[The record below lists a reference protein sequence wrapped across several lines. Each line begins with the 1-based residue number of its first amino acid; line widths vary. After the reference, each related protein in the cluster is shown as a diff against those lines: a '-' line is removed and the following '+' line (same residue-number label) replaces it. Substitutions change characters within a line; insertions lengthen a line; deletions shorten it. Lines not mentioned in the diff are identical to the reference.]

1 MEKPPI
7 TEQDIKLI
15 ALEEG
20 LRSAITLDNLRLDML
35 NRAVQWLEEETGLE
49 TYEIRQEIISQK
61 AGQVKRSLDTIKAVR
76 HLLQDDGRN

>member
-49 TYEIRQEIISQK
+49 TYEIRQEIVSQK